1 MRIIFM
7 GTPAFA
13 VPSLTALLDAG
24 YDVVAAVTQPDRPS
38 GRGKKLTPGPVKEL
52 ALTRGVEVLQ
62 FQRIRREEG
71 LAALG
76 ALQPDLFVTAAF
88 GQILSQ
94 QVLDIPQLGTVNVH
108 ASLLPGYRGPAP
120 INWCI
125 IEGETE
131 TGVTTMMTDAGIDTG
146 DILLQSKTTVGLDET
161 AGTLT
166 DRLSALGAELLIETL
181 RRIEAGDC
189 PRTPQ
194 DEALA
199 SYHPMLKKEHGRIDW
214 TQGATAVSNRVRG
227 VNPWPGAW
235 TTLPD
240 GGTLK
245 IWSAKAGEPRN
256 EADRTAAPGTILH
269 ADGKN
274 GMAVRCGEGVLDI
287 VELQAPNAKRMAAAD
302 YLRGHPITPGT
313 RLGIKES

>member
-13 VPSLTALLDAG
+13 APSLTALLDAG

-38 GRGKKLTPGPVKEL
+38 GRGKKLVPGPVKAL
-52 ALTRGVEVLQ
+52 AISRGVEVLQ
-62 FQRIRREEG
+62 FQRIRLQEG
-71 LAALG
+71 LDALG
-76 ALQPDLFVTAAF
+76 ALRPDLFVTAAF

-94 QVLDIPQLGTVNVH
+94 QVLDIPPLGTVNVH

-131 TGVTTMMTDAGIDTG
+131 TGVTTMLTDAGIDTG
-146 DILLQSKTTVGLDET
+146 DILLQRKATIGPDET
-161 AGTLT
+161 AGALT
-166 DRLSALGAELLIETL
+166 DRLSVLGADLLIETL
-181 RRIEAGDC
+181 RHIEAGDC

-214 TQGATAVSNRVRG
+214 TQNASAIANRVRG

-245 IWSAKAGEPRN
+245 IWSARAGDLSG
-256 EADRTAAPGTILH
+256 EADRTAAPGSILH
-269 ADGKN
+269 ADGKQ
-274 GMAVRCGEGVLDI
+274 GMAVRCGEGALDI
-287 VELQAPNAKRMAAAD
+287 LELQAPNAKRMASAD
-302 YLRGHPITPGT
+302 YLRGHPIEPGT
-313 RLGIKES
+313 RLQ